1 MGQQG
6 LEQATHVAHE
16 QTINQL
22 SKNVSFR
29 NVNVSILSAVA
40 ALASVKDIV
49 FQKKALL
56 KNQIIKEW
64 LEAELKK
71 LDVKFVQ
78 SQTNF
83 LFIYL
88 GASKNKVFKAL
99 NDKNILFS
107 TWPKEKGGWIR
118 VTIGK
123 GSEMKFFIEILKQS
137 INQI

>member
-1 MGQQG
+1 M
-6 LEQATHVAHE
+6 
-16 QTINQL
+16 
-22 SKNVSFR
+22 
-29 NVNVSILSAVA
+29 
-40 ALASVKDIV
+40 KDIV

-137 INQI
+137 IN